1 MQDFKHA
8 SASQIRLYRRCPRK
22 WYYNKIE
29 GLPTP
34 TSKAAEL
41 GKKIHAELENYLKF
55 GIAPKSAIAK
65 AGLDFLPDPNVELGL
80 MVEEKIDLVTD
91 DLPVPII
98 GFADLIED
106 LNGEIRITDHKT
118 TSSFRNCK
126 SPEELR
132 TDPQAI
138 IYGAFCFEQFDPP
151 SGTLEFRHV
160 YYNTKSPSSRQSF
173 VRLTDAEVSQ
183 GLDDLTETVKEMKRD
198 SDCSTKEVRA
208 NPEACSDWGG
218 CPFKARCAKVGKG
231 PGGVYEALIR
241 SANKE
246 PKEEKVGKFS
256 SMLKKRKEEQSNQKT
271 EVVEEQPD
279 VHQEELELQGINPPD
294 GVDAKEKT
302 TMPEKKAA
310 KRGGPFFKDGTRAKT
325 LKKDELM
332 EKFSDETS
340 GPIFAE
346 HTAAIQS
353 LKTRKDI
360 IDFMEG
366 NQKMFETEAPSEPKA
381 ETSDAK
387 KDAPEPKPES
397 EEVSARSVEETG
409 KEERTPETIEQTNN
423 HTLYIGCHP
432 RKKQVVYFEE
442 LVRPLQQLVADDA
455 ETFYYNAIPYAEGP
469 KRVAALLFQKLKSG
483 EIQMPKNLVLDRRM
497 PGADACLEVL
507 INAADAVVERIG

>member
-1 MQDFKHA
+1 M
-8 SASQIRLYRRCPRK
+8 
-22 WYYNKIE
+22 
-29 GLPTP
+29 P

-65 AGLDFLPDPNVELGL
+65 AGIDFLPDPAVDSGL
-80 MVEEKIDLVTD
+80 MVEEKIDLITE
-91 DLPVPII
+91 DLPVPIV

-106 LNGEIRITDHKT
+106 ISGEIRITDHKT

-173 VRLTDAEVSQ
+173 VRLTDAEVAE
-183 GLDDLTETVKEMKRD
+183 GLDGLTKTVQEMKRD
-198 SDCSTKEVRA
+198 SDCSTQEVRA

-218 CPFKARCAKVGKG
+218 CPFKARCAKAGNG

-241 SANKE
+241 SAKKQ
-246 PKEEKVGKFS
+246 PKEEQVGKFS
-256 SMLKKRKEEQSNQKT
+256 SMLKKRKEKQAKQTQSAQEPT
-271 EVVEEQPD
+271 EQPT
-279 VHQEELELQGINPPD
+279 EELQGINPPD
-294 GVDAKEKT
+294 GVDALEKT
-302 TMPEKKAA
+302 QIEEKKTT

-332 EKFSDETS
+332 EKFSDDTS
-340 GPIFAE
+340 GSIFAE
-346 HTAAIQS
+346 HTSKIQN

-360 IDFMEG
+360 IEFMEAH
-366 NQKMFETEAPSEPKA
+366 QELFSSEAVSEP
-381 ETSDAK
+381 ETAPIETK

-397 EEVSARSVEETG
+397 EEVSAQSVVEAGEEERAPETG
-409 KEERTPETIEQTNN
+409 KQTTH
-423 HTLYIGCHP
+423 HTLFIGCHP
-432 RKKQVVYFEE
+432 RKKAVVYFEE

-483 EIQMPKNLVLDRRM
+483 EIQMPENLVLDRRM

-507 INAADAVVERIG
+507 INAADSVVERIG

>member
-1 MQDFKHA
+1 MQKFEHA

-55 GIAPKSAIAK
+55 GIVPKSAIAK
-65 AGLDFLPDPNVELGL
+65 AGIDFLPDPNVELGL
-80 MVEEKIDLVTD
+80 MVEEKIDLITD

-106 LNGEIRITDHKT
+106 ISGEIRITDHKT

-173 VRLTDAEVSQ
+173 VRLTDREVAH
-183 GLDDLTETVKEMKRD
+183 GLQDLTETVKEMKRD
-198 SDCSTKEVRA
+198 SDCSTAEVRA

-218 CPFKARCAKVGKG
+218 CPFKSRCAKVGNG
-231 PGGVYEALIR
+231 PGGAYEALIR
-241 SANKE
+241 SAKKQ
-246 PKEEKVGKFS
+246 PKEEQVGKFS
-256 SMLKKRKEEQSNQKT
+256 SMLKKRKEEQEAKQ
-271 EVVEEQPD
+271 EQPA
-279 VHQEELELQGINPPD
+279 QEPQEQATEELQGINPPD
-294 GVDAKEKT
+294 GVDALEKT
-302 TMPEKKAA
+302 QIEEKKTT
-310 KRGGPFFKDGTRAKT
+310 KRGGPFFKDGTRAKA
-325 LKKDELM
+325 LKKDELL
-332 EKFSDETS
+332 EKFSDDTS
-340 GPIFAE
+340 GSIFE
-346 HTAAIQS
+346 KFTSDIQG

-360 IDFMEG
+360 IEFMET
-366 NQKMFETEAPSEPKA
+366 NQNLFTGEEAPEPKPKPV
-381 ETSDAK
+381 EAK
-387 KDAPEPKPES
+387 KDAPEPEPES
-397 EEVSARSVEETG
+397 EEVSAQSVVEAGEEEYTPETG
-409 KEERTPETIEQTNN
+409 KQTLH

-432 RKKQVVYFEE
+432 RKKAVVYFEE

-469 KRVAALLFQKLKSG
+469 KRVAALLFQGLKTG
-483 EIQMPKNLVLDRRM
+483 EIQMPENLVLDRRM
-497 PGADACLEVL
+497 PGADACLEIL
-507 INAADAVVERIG
+507 INAADSVVERIG